1 MPGEGNALQFQINK
15 LVEQLKT
22 ETDPVKIAQMQESI
36 KELKQQQQE
45 RN

>member
-22 ETDPVKIAQMQESI
+22 ETDPVKIAQLQDSI
-36 KELKQQQQE
+36 KELKLLQQH
-45 RN
+45 RD